1 MLRRSGVHFFAFKGC
16 VEGIIGGR
24 WLGRWVGDSNSV
36 DLSALHSEFV
46 EKWCVFVVG
55 EVMCR

>member
-1 MLRRSGVHFFAFKGC
+1 MHFFAFKGS

-55 EVMCR
+55 GVMCR

>member
-1 MLRRSGVHFFAFKGC
+1 MHFFAFKGS

-36 DLSALHSEFV
+36 DLSALHFNLLG
-46 EKWCVFVVG
+46 KRCVFVVG